1 MKTFNKPY
9 LKVVNLDQRE
19 SVSTTCVMECS
30 CNIDTC
36 TCNTVCDC
44 VNVCTIQVEPSN

>member
-9 LKVVNLDQRE
+9 LEVINLDQRE
-19 SVSTTCVMECS
+19 SVSTTCVMECT

-36 TCNTVCDC
+36 EC
-44 VNVCTIQVEPSN
+44 VGDCTIQLDQSN